1 MASDPISDET
11 PLNLT
16 EAARLILGNWFSE
29 LKAIF
34 GPIFMP
40 KENACIVFDRGD
52 WFEIKTASAEDTSLL
67 GTVSRSSEPQKEIR
81 ELRGLIDRSGAGH
94 DVLLCL
100 PQTIVVRPHASL
112 PKTNRPSLLGALG
125 YELERLSPIPVS
137 ELYYDYVV
145 IGRSGTLLDI
155 EIRAVRKDAFDETT
169 SLLRAAGLRLCGV
182 TFDGDIVPGDWQQFP
197 VDRSAVLQRS
207 LYRFRRIGL
216 LGLATILALA
226 ALAGAYSREMAYSE
240 AATEASAETGIRAA
254 RVEKLQHAITNA
266 GKDLS
271 YAAEQKRGPL
281 AVAILSDLTQVLPD
295 GTWVSEIT
303 IDGAVVRIVGSS
315 SSASDLIGLIDRSPH
330 FGNAR
335 FEAPLIHD
343 QTTGVDRFN
352 LAFQVRG
359 Q

>member
-1 MASDPISDET
+1 MTTDPVFDAPS
-11 PLNLT
+11 LNT
-16 EAARLILGNWFSE
+16 TSVVRIILLNWLSE
-29 LKAIF
+29 LKAVF
-34 GPIFMP
+34 GPTLLP
-40 KENACIVFDRGD
+40 QANACVVFDRGD
-52 WFEIKTASAEDTSLL
+52 RFEIKAAAPEDAPLL
-67 GTVSRSSEPQKEIR
+67 GSVSRSGEPQKEIR
-81 ELRGLIDRSGAGH
+81 ELRATVDRCGAGH

-100 PQTIVVRPHASL
+100 PQNIVVRPRASL
-112 PKTNRPSLLGALG
+112 PKTTRQSLLGALG

-145 IGRSGTLLDI
+145 TGRSGTLLDI
-155 EIRAVRKDAFDETT
+155 EIRAVRKDAFDETA

-182 TFDGDIVPGDWQQFP
+182 KFDGDAVPGDWQQFP
-197 VDRSAVLQRS
+197 VDRSAVLQRQV
-207 LYRFRRIGL
+207 YRFRRMGL
-216 LGLATILALA
+216 LGLASILALA
-226 ALAGAYSREMAYSE
+226 ALAGAYSREMTYSDAAIE
-240 AATEASAETGIRAA
+240 ANAETGIRAA
-254 RVEKLQHAITNA
+254 RVEKLQHAIASA

-303 IDGAVVRIVGSS
+303 IDGPTVRIVGSS